1 MARRGRLLPDLR
13 ISAPSGFARILVWAR
28 DATDFRPSINGGAT
42 VPVTAQRLR
51 ACWRAMAHRRRRFAL
66 LAIPLTLMLAH
77 IWTRGDRRDR
87 FSTIEKRRCD
97 CAGGRAQA
105 ASVSAMAHRRSWF
118 ADFRDS
124 VNSHFNLHPLHASA
138 HECNSHLCTLMTSQT
153 VRDPSKDCF
162 HGQFGR
168 LTREYRARAT
178 RRAYLHPIGHIQLL
192 QQIATLGI
200 KRREDR
206 WSGDSGH
213 GTTNVRRGHL
223 TGIRELA
230 R

>member
-1 MARRGRLLPDLR
+1 MLARAGARCGRVAESD
-13 ISAPSGFARILVWAR
+13 
-28 DATDFRPSINGGAT
+28 GAT
-42 VPVTAQRLR
+42 AQAVTGPKD
-51 ACWRAMAHRRRRFAL
+51 FG
-66 LAIPLTLMLAH
+66 PLGRCTH
-77 IWTRGDRRDR
+77 IGVGARRDR

-105 ASVSAMAHRRSWF
+105 ASVSASDGAPAQLVCRLPRF
-118 ADFRDS
+118 GKLA
-124 VNSHFNLHPLHASA
+124 LQLAPIACT
-138 HECNSHLCTLMTSQT
+138 HECNSHLCTLMTPQT
-153 VRDPSKDCF
+153 VRDSSKDCF

-168 LTREYRARAT
+168 LTREGRARAT
-178 RRAYLHPIGHIQLL
+178 CRAYTHPIGHIHLVQR
-192 QQIATLGI
+192 ISTLGI
-200 KRREDR
+200 ERREDR